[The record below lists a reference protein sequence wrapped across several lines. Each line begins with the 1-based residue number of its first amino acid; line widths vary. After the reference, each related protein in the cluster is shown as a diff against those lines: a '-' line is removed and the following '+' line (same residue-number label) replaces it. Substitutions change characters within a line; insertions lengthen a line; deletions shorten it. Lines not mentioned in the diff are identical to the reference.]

1 MSTDR
6 ETTRVVRSWLDEGVT
21 RLPDRVLDA
30 VLDQV
35 PATPQRRSG
44 WSAWRSYRMNNYA
57 KMAAAAAAVVL
68 VAVVGYQ
75 LLPRNGGIGGQPT
88 VAPSPSPS
96 LLAKGTFT
104 ANGINTTIDAT
115 GSGSSVS
122 GTLTG
127 SNSEGAYTVALKCE
141 RTIEGLRWIAGD
153 VTQSTNLTNAPV
165 GSRLAIVLKPGSSV
179 QAVFVFQM
187 NDPASASC
195 QAFIDDMLALGDD
208 IATGLDSIAGTIQ
221 LAP

>member
-21 RLPDRVLDA
+21 KLPDRVLDV

-35 PATPQRRSG
+35 PSTPQRRSG
-44 WSAWRSYRMNNYA
+44 WSAWRSYRMNTYA
-57 KMAAAAAAVVL
+57 KLAATAAAVV
-68 VAVVGYQ
+68 VFAVVGYQ
-75 LLPRNGGIGGQPT
+75 LLPRSGGPGGQPT
-88 VAPSPSPS
+88 IAPSPSPS

-104 ANGINTTIDAT
+104 ANGITTTIDAT

-127 SNSEGAYTVALKCE
+127 SNSEGAYTVALQCE
-141 RTIEGLRWIAGD
+141 RTINGLRWIAGD

-179 QAVFVFQM
+179 QAVFIFQM

-208 IATGLDSIAGTIQ
+208 IAAGLDSIAGTIQ

>member
-21 RLPDRVLDA
+21 KLPDRVLDV

-44 WSAWRSYRMNNYA
+44 WSAWRSYRMNTYA
-57 KMAAAAAAVVL
+57 KLAVAAAAVLV

-75 LLPRNGGIGGQPT
+75 LLPRSGGIGGPG
-88 VAPSPSPS
+88 PSPTPS

-104 ANGINTTIDAT
+104 VNGINATLDAIGAGT
-115 GSGSSVS
+115 NVS

-127 SNSEGAYTVALKCE
+127 SNSDGAYKVALKCE
-141 RTIEGLRWIAGD
+141 KTIAGLRWIGGD
-153 VTQSTNLTNAPV
+153 VTESTNLQNAPV
-165 GSRLAIVLKPGSSV
+165 GSRTAIVLKPGSPV
-179 QAVFVFQM
+179 KATFIFQM
-187 NDPASASC
+187 QDPASTSC
-195 QAFIDDMLALGDD
+195 LAFFNDMLALGP
-208 IATGLDSIAGTIQ
+208 IEGNLGTVAGTVEV
-221 LAP
+221 AP